1 MSIIQWEGA
10 GLRLKMEGGRT
21 ARAEFNSDRERG
33 APGATYGRSVGEVW
47 GRGGQTGRAWQE
59 AELYPALNGVW

>member
-1 MSIIQWEGA
+1 
-10 GLRLKMEGGRT
+10 MEGGRT